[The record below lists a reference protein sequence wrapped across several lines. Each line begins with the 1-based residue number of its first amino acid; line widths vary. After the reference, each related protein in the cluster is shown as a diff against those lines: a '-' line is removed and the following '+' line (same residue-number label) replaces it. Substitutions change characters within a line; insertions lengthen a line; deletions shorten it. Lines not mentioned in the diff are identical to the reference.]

1 MHSNNSRVAVIDRD
15 LCKPRNCSLEC
26 IAFCPLNRDGGKCI
40 TLSEEDRSK
49 AIAVIDEDICN
60 GCGICVKKCPFEAIT
75 IVNLAEELEERKVHQ
90 YAQNSFRLYNIPVP
104 RSGAVVGLLG
114 RNGIGKSTV
123 LNIVAGML
131 KPNLG
136 RYEDEPSWDEV
147 LEHFRGT
154 AVKEH
159 LKAVAE
165 KRIRV
170 AMKPQQV
177 YLIAKVFRGTARE
190 LLARY
195 DESGYAEHYASRLAL
210 HGSMDRHVD
219 ELSGGE
225 LQRLAVAV
233 AASKEADLY
242 LFDEPSSYNDVHQ
255 RLEVARVINDIASRG
270 KSVMIVEHDLTML
283 DYLSD
288 YVHVLYGEP
297 GAYGIV
303 SDAMSTNTAINEFLQ
318 GYLSSINVRF
328 RDRAFRFE
336 GASSGEDLIMEEVVA
351 EYTTVEKSHPG
362 FRLIADGARIRKGE
376 VVGVVGANALGKTTL
391 MRMISGIDSPDRG
404 QFRINA
410 RISYKPQYLEQEDY
424 GYDVRTL
431 LSEAYGKG
439 IEGSSAEATIVEPL
453 RLRRLY
459 DKMVRSLSGG
469 ELQKVAIASC
479 LLRDADIYA
488 MDEPSAFLDVED
500 RVTIARFIQRFVKG
514 QGRSAI
520 VVDHDMHMVDMV
532 ADTLI
537 VFTGIPGKEGHATG
551 TLSKREGMNI
561 FLKGLDVTFRR
572 DEESNRPRI
581 NKLNSRLDRMQKEK
595 GVYYAI

>member
-1 MHSNNSRVAVIDRD
+1 MRVVHRIAVIDKD
-15 LCKPRNCSLEC
+15 LCKPKNCSLEC
-26 IAFCPLNRDGGKCI
+26 IAFCPLNKDGGKCI

-75 IVNLAEELEERKVHQ
+75 IINLAEELEERKVHQ
-90 YAQNSFRLYNIPVP
+90 YGLNAFRLYNIPVP
-104 RSGAVVGLLG
+104 RSNAVVGLLG

-123 LNIVAGML
+123 LNIVAGLL

-136 RYEDEPSWDEV
+136 RYDDEPTWDEV
-147 LEHFRGT
+147 IEHFRGT

-165 KRIRV
+165 KRLKV
-170 AMKPQQV
+170 SMKPQQV
-177 YLIAKVFRGTARE
+177 YLIAKVFKGTARE
-190 LLARY
+190 LLNKY
-195 DESGYAEHYASRLAL
+195 DENGNAMHYARRLAL
-210 HGSMDRHVD
+210 DDSLDRYVG

-233 AASKEADLY
+233 ASSKDADLY
-242 LFDEPSSYNDVHQ
+242 LFDEPSSYNDVYQ
-255 RLEVARVINDIASRG
+255 RLEVARVINEIAGKG

-288 YVHVLYGEP
+288 YVHILYGEP

-303 SDAMSTNTAINEFLQ
+303 SDTMSTNTAINEFLQ
-318 GYLSSINVRF
+318 GYISSINVRF

-336 GASSGEDLIMEEVVA
+336 SATSGEDLIMEEVVA
-351 EYTTVEKSHPG
+351 EYSRIEKSHPG
-362 FRLIADGARIRKGE
+362 FRLVADGARIRKGE
-376 VVGVVGANALGKTTL
+376 VVGIVGANALGKTTF
-391 MRMISGIDSPDRG
+391 MRMIAGVDKPDAG
-404 QFRINA
+404 EFRMNA
-410 RISYKPQYLEQEDY
+410 RISYKPQYLEQDY
-424 GYDVRTL
+424 EYDVRTL
-431 LSEAYGKG
+431 LSEAYGKS
-439 IEGSSAEATIVEPL
+439 IEGSSAEALIVEPL
-453 RLRRLY
+453 RIRKMY
-459 DKMVRSLSGG
+459 EKMVKNLSGG

-500 RVTIARFIQRFVKG
+500 RITIARFIQRFVKG

-520 VVDHDMHMVDMV
+520 IVDHDMHMVDMV

-537 VFTGIPGKEGHATG
+537 VFTGMPGKEGYATS

-581 NKLNSRLDRMQKEK
+581 NKMHSRLDRMQKEK
-595 GVYYAI
+595 GIYYAI

>member
-1 MHSNNSRVAVIDRD
+1 MHRIAVIDKD
-15 LCKPRNCSLEC
+15 LCKPKNCSLEC

-75 IVNLAEELEERKVHQ
+75 IINLAEELEERKVHQ
-90 YAQNSFRLYNIPVP
+90 YGQNSFRLYNIPVP
-104 RSGAVVGLLG
+104 RSNAVVGLLG

-123 LNIVAGML
+123 LNIVAGLL

-136 RYEDEPSWDEV
+136 RYDDEPSWDEV
-147 LEHFRGT
+147 IEHFRGT

-165 KRIRV
+165 KRLRV

-177 YLIAKVFRGTARE
+177 YLIAKVFKGTARE
-190 LLARY
+190 LLDRY
-195 DESGYAEHYASRLAL
+195 DESGDAMHYAKRLAL
-210 HGSMDRHVD
+210 DDSLDRYVN

-233 AASKEADLY
+233 AASKDADLY
-242 LFDEPSSYNDVHQ
+242 LFDEPSSYNDVYQ
-255 RLEVARVINDIASRG
+255 RLEVARVINEIAGKG

-288 YVHVLYGEP
+288 YVHILYGEP
-297 GAYGIV
+297 GVYGMV

-318 GYLSSINVRF
+318 GYISSINVRF

-336 GASSGEDLIMEEVVA
+336 SATSGEDLIMEEVVA
-351 EYTTVEKSHPG
+351 EYTRIEKSHPG
-362 FRLIADGARIRKGE
+362 FRLVADGARVRKGE
-376 VVGVVGANALGKTTL
+376 VVGIVGANALGKTTL
-391 MRMISGIDSPDRG
+391 MRMIAGVDKPDAG
-404 QFRINA
+404 EFRMNA
-410 RISYKPQYLEQEDY
+410 RISYKPQYLEQDY
-424 GYDVRTL
+424 EYDVRTL

-439 IEGSSAEATIVEPL
+439 IEGSSAEALIVEPL
-453 RLRRLY
+453 RIRKMY
-459 DKMVRSLSGG
+459 DKMVKNLSGG

-500 RVTIARFIQRFVKG
+500 RITVARFIQRFVKG

-520 VVDHDMHMVDMV
+520 IVDHDMHMVDMV

-537 VFTGIPGKEGHATG
+537 VFTGMPGREGYATR
-551 TLSKREGMNI
+551 TLSKRDGMNL

-581 NKLNSRLDRMQKEK
+581 NKMHSRLDRMQKEK
-595 GVYYAI
+595 GLYYAI

>member
-1 MHSNNSRVAVIDRD
+1 MHRIAVIDKD
-15 LCKPRNCSLEC
+15 LCKPKNCSLEC
-26 IAFCPLNRDGGKCI
+26 IAFCPLNRDGGRCI
-40 TLSEEDRSK
+40 TLSDEEDRSK

-75 IVNLAEELEERKVHQ
+75 IINLAEELEERKVHQ
-90 YAQNSFRLYNIPVP
+90 YGQNAFRLYNIPVP
-104 RSGAVVGLLG
+104 KDNAVVGLLG

-123 LNIVAGML
+123 LNIIAGLL

-136 RYEDEPSWDEV
+136 RYGNGEPSWDEV
-147 LEHFRGT
+147 IEHFRGT

-159 LKAVAE
+159 LKAIAE

-177 YLIAKVFRGTARE
+177 YLIAKVFNGTARE

-195 DESGYAEHYASRLAL
+195 DENGSAEHYAKRLAL
-210 HGSMDRHVD
+210 HESLERYVN

-233 AASKEADLY
+233 AASKDVDLY
-242 LFDEPSSYNDVHQ
+242 LFDEPSSYNDVYQ
-255 RLEVARVINDIASRG
+255 RLEVARVINEIAGKG

-288 YVHVLYGEP
+288 YMHILYGEP

-318 GYLSSINVRF
+318 GYISTINVRF

-336 GASSGEDLIMEEVVA
+336 SATSGEDLIMEEVVA
-351 EYTTVEKSHPG
+351 EYTRIEKKRQG
-362 FRLIADGARIRKGE
+362 FRLVADCARVRKGA
-376 VVGVVGANALGKTTL
+376 VVGIVGANALGKTTL
-391 MRMISGIDSPDRG
+391 MMMIAGVDKPDDG
-404 QFRINA
+404 EFRINA
-410 RISYKPQYLEQEDY
+410 RISYKPQYLEQDY
-424 GYDVRTL
+424 EYDVRTL

-439 IEGSSAEATIVEPL
+439 IEGSSAEPLIVEPL
-453 RLRRLY
+453 RLKKMY
-459 DKMVRSLSGG
+459 DKIVKNLSGG

-500 RVTIARFIQRFVKG
+500 RIMIARFIQRFVKG
-514 QGRSAI
+514 QGRSAVI
-520 VVDHDMHMVDMV
+520 VDHDMHMVDMV

-537 VFTGIPGKEGHATG
+537 VFTGIPGKEGYATG
-551 TLSKREGMNI
+551 TLSKRDGMNL
-561 FLKGLDVTFRR
+561 FLKGLDITFRR
-572 DEESNRPRI
+572 DEESKRPRI
-581 NKLNSRLDRMQKEK
+581 NKMHSRLDRMQKEN
-595 GVYYAI
+595 GIYYSI

>member
-1 MHSNNSRVAVIDRD
+1 MHRIAVIDKD
-15 LCKPRNCSLEC
+15 LCKPKNCSLEC
-26 IAFCPLNRDGGKCI
+26 IAFCPLNRDGGRCI
-40 TLSEEDRSK
+40 TLSDEEDRSK

-75 IVNLAEELEERKVHQ
+75 IINLAEELEERKVHQ
-90 YAQNSFRLYNIPVP
+90 YGQNAFRLYNIPVP
-104 RSGAVVGLLG
+104 KDNAVVGLLG

-123 LNIVAGML
+123 LNIIAGLL

-136 RYEDEPSWDEV
+136 RYGNGEPSWDEV
-147 LEHFRGT
+147 IEHFRGT

-159 LKAVAE
+159 LKAIAE

-177 YLIAKVFRGTARE
+177 YLIAKVFNGTARE

-195 DESGYAEHYASRLAL
+195 DENGSAEHYAKRLAL
-210 HGSMDRHVD
+210 HESLERYVN

-233 AASKEADLY
+233 AASKDVDLY
-242 LFDEPSSYNDVHQ
+242 LFDEPSSYNDVYQ
-255 RLEVARVINDIASRG
+255 RLEVARVINEIAGKG

-288 YVHVLYGEP
+288 YMHILYGEP

-318 GYLSSINVRF
+318 GYISTINVRF

-336 GASSGEDLIMEEVVA
+336 SATSGEDLIMEEVVA
-351 EYTTVEKSHPG
+351 EYTRIEKKRQG
-362 FRLIADGARIRKGE
+362 FRLVADCARVRKGE
-376 VVGVVGANALGKTTL
+376 VVGIVGANALGKTTL
-391 MRMISGIDSPDRG
+391 MMMIAGVDKPDDG
-404 QFRINA
+404 EFRINA
-410 RISYKPQYLEQEDY
+410 RISYKPQYLEQDY
-424 GYDVRTL
+424 EYDVRTL

-439 IEGSSAEATIVEPL
+439 IEGSSAEPLIVEPL
-453 RLRRLY
+453 RLKKMY
-459 DKMVRSLSGG
+459 DKIVKNLSGG

-500 RVTIARFIQRFVKG
+500 RIMIARFIQRFVKG
-514 QGRSAI
+514 QGRSAVI
-520 VVDHDMHMVDMV
+520 VDHDMHMVDMV

-537 VFTGIPGKEGHATG
+537 VFTGIPGKEGYATG
-551 TLSKREGMNI
+551 TLSKRDGMNL
-561 FLKGLDVTFRR
+561 FLKGLDITFRR
-572 DEESNRPRI
+572 DEESKRPRI
-581 NKLNSRLDRMQKEK
+581 NKMHSRLDRMQKEK
-595 GVYYAI
+595 GIYYSI

>member
-1 MHSNNSRVAVIDRD
+1 MVMHRIAVVEKD
-15 LCKPRNCSLEC
+15 LCKPKNCSLEC

-40 TLSEEDRSK
+40 TLSNEADRSK

-75 IVNLAEELEERKVHQ
+75 IINIAEELEERKVHQ
-90 YAQNSFRLYNIPVP
+90 YGQNAFRLYNIPVP
-104 RSGAVVGLLG
+104 KSSTVVGLLG

-123 LNIVAGML
+123 LNIIAGLL

-136 RYEDEPSWDEV
+136 RYDDEPSWDEV
-147 LEHFRGT
+147 IEHFKGT

-177 YLIAKVFRGTARE
+177 YLIAKVFNGTGKE

-195 DESGYAEHYASRLAL
+195 DESGYGEHYAKRLGL
-210 HGSMDRHVD
+210 HESLDRYVN

-233 AASKEADLY
+233 AASKDADLY
-242 LFDEPSSYNDVHQ
+242 LFDEPSSYNDVYQ
-255 RLEVARVINDIASRG
+255 RLEVARVINEIAGKG

-288 YVHVLYGEP
+288 YMHILYGEP

-303 SDAMSTNTAINEFLQ
+303 SDVMSTNTAINEFLQ
-318 GYLSSINVRF
+318 GYISSINVRF
-328 RDRAFRFE
+328 RDRAFRFDS
-336 GASSGEDLIMEEVVA
+336 ATSGEDLIMEEVVT
-351 EYTTVEKSHPG
+351 EYSRIEKGYPG
-362 FRLIADGARIRKGE
+362 FRLVADAAMVRKGE
-376 VVGVVGANALGKTTL
+376 VVGIVGANALGKTTL
-391 MRMISGIDSPDRG
+391 MRMIAGIDRPDAG
-404 QFRINA
+404 AFKINS
-410 RISYKPQYLEQEDY
+410 RISYKPQYLEQDY
-424 GYDVRTL
+424 EYDVRTL
-431 LSEAYGKG
+431 LSEAYGRS
-439 IEGSSAEATIVEPL
+439 IEGSSAEPLIIEPL
-453 RLRRLY
+453 RLRKMY
-459 DKMVRSLSGG
+459 DKTVKNLSGG
-469 ELQKVAIASC
+469 ELQKVAIAAC

-500 RVTIARFIQRFVKG
+500 RITIARFIQRFVKG

-520 VVDHDMHMVDMV
+520 IVDHDMHMVDMV

-537 VFTGIPGKEGHATG
+537 VFTGTPGKEGYATG
-551 TLSKREGMNI
+551 TLNKREGMNL
-561 FLKGLDVTFRR
+561 FLKGLDITLRR

-581 NKLNSRLDRMQKEK
+581 NKMHSRLDRMQKEK
-595 GVYYAI
+595 GIYYI

>member
-1 MHSNNSRVAVIDRD
+1 MHRIAVIDKD
-15 LCKPRNCSLEC
+15 LCKPKNCSLEC
-26 IAFCPLNRDGGKCI
+26 IAFCPLNRDGGRCI
-40 TLSEEDRSK
+40 TLSDEEDRSK

-75 IVNLAEELEERKVHQ
+75 IINLAEELEERKVHQ
-90 YAQNSFRLYNIPVP
+90 YGQNAFRLYNIPVP
-104 RSGAVVGLLG
+104 KDNAVVGLLG

-123 LNIVAGML
+123 LNIIAGLL

-136 RYEDEPSWDEV
+136 RYGNGEPSWDEV
-147 LEHFRGT
+147 IEHFRGT

-159 LKAVAE
+159 LKAIAE

-177 YLIAKVFRGTARE
+177 YLIAKVFNGTARE

-195 DESGYAEHYASRLAL
+195 DENGSAEHYAKRLAL
-210 HGSMDRHVD
+210 HESLERYVN

-233 AASKEADLY
+233 AASKDVDLY
-242 LFDEPSSYNDVHQ
+242 LFDEPSSYNDVYQ
-255 RLEVARVINDIASRG
+255 RLEVARVINEIAGKG

-288 YVHVLYGEP
+288 YMHILYGEP

-318 GYLSSINVRF
+318 GYISTINVRF

-336 GASSGEDLIMEEVVA
+336 SATSGEDLIMEEVVA
-351 EYTTVEKSHPG
+351 EYTRIEKKRQG
-362 FRLIADGARIRKGE
+362 FRLVADCARVRKGE
-376 VVGVVGANALGKTTL
+376 VVGIVGANALGKTTL
-391 MRMISGIDSPDRG
+391 MMMIAGVDKPDDG
-404 QFRINA
+404 EFRINA
-410 RISYKPQYLEQEDY
+410 RISYKPQYLEQDY
-424 GYDVRTL
+424 EYDVRTL

-439 IEGSSAEATIVEPL
+439 IEGSSAEPLIVEPL
-453 RLRRLY
+453 RLKKMY
-459 DKMVRSLSGG
+459 DKIVKNLSGG

-500 RVTIARFIQRFVKG
+500 RIMIARFIQRFVKG
-514 QGRSAI
+514 QGRSAVI
-520 VVDHDMHMVDMV
+520 VDHDMHMVDMV

-537 VFTGIPGKEGHATG
+537 VFTGIPGKEGYATG
-551 TLSKREGMNI
+551 TLSKRDGMNL
-561 FLKGLDVTFRR
+561 FLKGLDITFRR
-572 DEESNRPRI
+572 DEESKRPRI
-581 NKLNSRLDRMQKEK
+581 NKMHSRLDRMQKEN
-595 GVYYAI
+595 GIYYSI

>member
-1 MHSNNSRVAVIDRD
+1 MMHRIAVIDKD
-15 LCKPRNCSLEC
+15 LCKPKNCSLEC

-75 IVNLAEELEERKVHQ
+75 IINLAEELEERKVHQ
-90 YAQNSFRLYNIPVP
+90 YGQNSFRLYNIPVP
-104 RSGAVVGLLG
+104 RSNAVVGLLG

-123 LNIVAGML
+123 LNIVAGLL

-136 RYEDEPSWDEV
+136 RYDDEPSWDEV
-147 LEHFRGT
+147 IEHFRGT

-165 KRIRV
+165 KRLRV

-177 YLIAKVFRGTARE
+177 YLIAKVFKGTARE
-190 LLARY
+190 LLDRY
-195 DESGYAEHYASRLAL
+195 DESGDAMHYAKRLAL
-210 HGSMDRHVD
+210 DDSLDRYVN

-233 AASKEADLY
+233 AASKDADLY
-242 LFDEPSSYNDVHQ
+242 LFDEPSSYNDVYQ
-255 RLEVARVINDIASRG
+255 RLEVARVINEIAGKG

-288 YVHVLYGEP
+288 YVHILYGEP
-297 GAYGIV
+297 GVYGMV

-318 GYLSSINVRF
+318 GYISSINVRF

-336 GASSGEDLIMEEVVA
+336 SATSGEDLIMEEVVA
-351 EYTTVEKSHPG
+351 EYTRIEKSHPG
-362 FRLIADGARIRKGE
+362 FRLVADGARVRKGE
-376 VVGVVGANALGKTTL
+376 VVGIVGANALGKTTL
-391 MRMISGIDSPDRG
+391 MRMIAGVDKPDAG
-404 QFRINA
+404 EFRMNA
-410 RISYKPQYLEQEDY
+410 RISYKPQYLEQDY
-424 GYDVRTL
+424 EYDVRTL

-439 IEGSSAEATIVEPL
+439 IEGSSAEALIVEPL
-453 RLRRLY
+453 RIRKMY
-459 DKMVRSLSGG
+459 DKMVKNLSGG

-500 RVTIARFIQRFVKG
+500 RITVARFIQRFVKG

-520 VVDHDMHMVDMV
+520 IVDHDMHMVDMV

-537 VFTGIPGKEGHATG
+537 VFTGMPGREGYATR
-551 TLSKREGMNI
+551 TLSKRDGMNL

-581 NKLNSRLDRMQKEK
+581 NKMHSRLDRMQKEK
-595 GVYYAI
+595 GLYYAI

>member
-1 MHSNNSRVAVIDRD
+1 MHRIAVIDKD
-15 LCKPRNCSLEC
+15 LCKPKNCSLEC

-60 GCGICVKKCPFEAIT
+60 GCGICVKKCPFDAIT
-75 IVNLAEELEERKVHQ
+75 IINLAEELEERKVHQ
-90 YAQNSFRLYNIPVP
+90 YGQNSFRLYNIPVP
-104 RSGAVVGLLG
+104 RSNAVVGLLG

-123 LNIVAGML
+123 LNIVAGIL

-136 RYEDEPSWDEV
+136 RYDDEPTWDEV
-147 LEHFRGT
+147 IEHFRGT

-177 YLIAKVFRGTARE
+177 YLIAKVFKGTARE
-190 LLARY
+190 LLERY
-195 DESGYAEHYASRLAL
+195 DDDDGGGSGSAMHYAKRLAL
-210 HGSMDRHVD
+210 DDSLDRYVN

-233 AASKEADLY
+233 AASKDADLY
-242 LFDEPSSYNDVHQ
+242 LFDEPSSYNDVYQ
-255 RLEVARVINDIASRG
+255 RLEVARVINEIAGKG

-288 YVHVLYGEP
+288 YVHILYGEP
-297 GAYGIV
+297 GAYGMV
-303 SDAMSTNTAINEFLQ
+303 SDAMGTNTAINEFLQ
-318 GYLSSINVRF
+318 GYISSINVRF
-328 RDRAFRFE
+328 RDKAFRFE
-336 GASSGEDLIMEEVVA
+336 SATSGEDLIMDEVVA
-351 EYTTVEKSHPG
+351 EYTRIEKSHHG
-362 FRLIADGARIRKGE
+362 FRLVADGARVRKGE
-376 VVGVVGANALGKTTL
+376 VVGIVGANALGKTTL
-391 MRMISGIDSPDRG
+391 MRMIAGVDKPDAG
-404 QFRINA
+404 GFRMNA
-410 RISYKPQYLEQEDY
+410 RISYKPQYLEQDY
-424 GYDVRTL
+424 EYDVRTL
-431 LSEAYGKG
+431 LSEAYGKS
-439 IEGSSAEATIVEPL
+439 IEGSSAEALIVEPL
-453 RLRRLY
+453 RIRKMY
-459 DKMVRSLSGG
+459 DKMVKNLSGG

-500 RVTIARFIQRFVKG
+500 RITIARFIQRFVKG

-520 VVDHDMHMVDMV
+520 IVDHDMHMVDMV

-537 VFTGIPGKEGHATG
+537 VFTGMPGKEGYATR
-551 TLSKREGMNI
+551 TLSKRDGMNL

-581 NKLNSRLDRMQKEK
+581 NKMYSRLDRVQKEK
-595 GVYYAI
+595 GIYYSV

>member
-1 MHSNNSRVAVIDRD
+1 M
-15 LCKPRNCSLEC
+15 
-26 IAFCPLNRDGGKCI
+26 
-40 TLSEEDRSK
+40 
-49 AIAVIDEDICN
+49 IDEDVCN
-60 GCGICVKKCPFEAIT
+60 GCGICVKKCPFDAIT
-75 IVNLAEELEERKVHQ
+75 IINLAEELEERKVHQ
-90 YAQNSFRLYNIPVP
+90 YGQNSFRLYNIPVP
-104 RSGAVVGLLG
+104 RGNAVVGLLG

-123 LNIVAGML
+123 LNIVAGIL

-136 RYEDEPSWDEV
+136 RYDDEPSWDEV
-147 LEHFRGT
+147 IEHFRGT

-177 YLIAKVFRGTARE
+177 YLIAKVFKGTARE
-190 LLARY
+190 LLERY
-195 DESGYAEHYASRLAL
+195 DDGGSAMHYAKRLAL
-210 HGSMDRHVD
+210 DDSLERYVN

-233 AASKEADLY
+233 AASKDADLY

-255 RLEVARVINDIASRG
+255 RLEVARVINEIAGKG

-288 YVHVLYGEP
+288 YVHILYGEP
-297 GAYGIV
+297 GAYGMV

-318 GYLSSINVRF
+318 GYISSINVRF

-336 GASSGEDLIMEEVVA
+336 SATSGEDLIMEEVVA
-351 EYTTVEKSHPG
+351 EYTRIEKSHPG
-362 FRLIADGARIRKGE
+362 FRLVADGARVRKGE
-376 VVGVVGANALGKTTL
+376 VVGIVGANALGKTTL
-391 MRMISGIDSPDRG
+391 MRMIAGVDKPDAG
-404 QFRINA
+404 GFRMNA
-410 RISYKPQYLEQEDY
+410 RISYKPQYLEQDY
-424 GYDVRTL
+424 EYDVRTL
-431 LSEAYGKG
+431 LSEAYGKS
-439 IEGSSAEATIVEPL
+439 IEGSSAEALIVEPL
-453 RLRRLY
+453 RIRKMY
-459 DKMVRSLSGG
+459 DKMVKNLSGG

-500 RVTIARFIQRFVKG
+500 RITIARFIQRFVKG

-520 VVDHDMHMVDMV
+520 IVDHDMHMVDMV

-537 VFTGIPGKEGHATG
+537 VFTGMPGKEGYATR
-551 TLSKREGMNI
+551 TLSKRDGMNI

-581 NKLNSRLDRMQKEK
+581 NKMHSRLDRMQKEK
-595 GVYYAI
+595 GLYYAI

>member
-1 MHSNNSRVAVIDRD
+1 MNLMHRIAVIDKD
-15 LCKPRNCSLEC
+15 LCKPKNCSLEC

-75 IVNLAEELEERKVHQ
+75 IINLAEELEERKVHQ
-90 YAQNSFRLYNIPVP
+90 YGQNSFRLYNIPVP
-104 RSGAVVGLLG
+104 RSNAVVGLLG

-123 LNIVAGML
+123 LNIVAGLL

-136 RYEDEPSWDEV
+136 RYDDEPSWDEV
-147 LEHFRGT
+147 IEHFRGT

-165 KRIRV
+165 KRLRV

-177 YLIAKVFRGTARE
+177 YLIAKVFKGTARE
-190 LLARY
+190 LLDRY
-195 DESGYAEHYASRLAL
+195 DESGDAMHYAKRLAL
-210 HGSMDRHVD
+210 DDSLDRYVN

-233 AASKEADLY
+233 AASKDADLY
-242 LFDEPSSYNDVHQ
+242 LFDEPSSYNDVYQ
-255 RLEVARVINDIASRG
+255 RLEVARVINEIAGKG

-288 YVHVLYGEP
+288 YVHILYGEP
-297 GAYGIV
+297 GVYGMV

-318 GYLSSINVRF
+318 GYISSINVRF

-336 GASSGEDLIMEEVVA
+336 SATSGEDLIMEEVVA
-351 EYTTVEKSHPG
+351 EYTRIEKSHPG
-362 FRLIADGARIRKGE
+362 FRLVADGARVRKGE
-376 VVGVVGANALGKTTL
+376 VVGIVGANALGKTTL
-391 MRMISGIDSPDRG
+391 MRMIAGVDKPDAG
-404 QFRINA
+404 EFRMNA
-410 RISYKPQYLEQEDY
+410 RISYKPQYLEQDY
-424 GYDVRTL
+424 EYDVRTL

-439 IEGSSAEATIVEPL
+439 IEGSSAEALIVEPL
-453 RLRRLY
+453 RIRKMY
-459 DKMVRSLSGG
+459 DKMVKNLSGG

-500 RVTIARFIQRFVKG
+500 RITVARFIQRFVKG

-520 VVDHDMHMVDMV
+520 IVDHDMHMVDMV

-537 VFTGIPGKEGHATG
+537 VFTGMPGREGYATR
-551 TLSKREGMNI
+551 TLSKRDGMNL

-581 NKLNSRLDRMQKEK
+581 NKMHSRLDRMQKEK
-595 GVYYAI
+595 GLYYAI